1 MTEDYDAAL
10 ADGGEP
16 REAEA
21 YGDAYAGLEEAYYPS
36 DDETP
41 AEYSDESYLPEGDI
55 PDEGPPEELTDEGL
69 FDEALS
75 DEELTYRERYENLQR
90 LMGRQAN
97 ELGELRRQLATHPAA
112 AELAAHPAA
121 ADEEQEGLLSP
132 EDAPPAEIDREYDSL
147 TETVQPWADEYYR
160 EYLDLGFSEEEAAE
174 RAWSKAY
181 AEHSRVT
188 ELAERIADEKYGNLA
203 PLVEMAAGPQVLKQA
218 VDTVYS
224 FAPTD
229 SITPDEVLEEMIR
242 QYPIGEFMKIPQEY
256 HPVLV
261 ALARDLM
268 IGRRVREG
276 QLAPMLPHP
285 APVPHTGPGG
295 TMHGGS
301 AVSPAHAQ
309 RIAQWRQV
317 MGRAGEGISDEQ
329 VLARMKEYERE
340 GRR

>member
-1 MTEDYDAAL
+1 MIEDYDAAL
-10 ADGGEP
+10 PEEGEP
-16 REAEA
+16 LEAEA
-21 YGDAYAGLEEAYYPS
+21 YGDAYAELEAEYYPS

-41 AEYSDESYLPEGDI
+41 AEYSDEDGRELYEGDI
-55 PDEGPPEELTDEGL
+55 PDEGPPEYLTDEGL
-69 FDEALS
+69 FDEGLS

-97 ELGELRRQLATHPAA
+97 ELGELRQRLNS
-112 AELAAHPAA
+112 AAHLSAG
-121 ADEEQEGLLSP
+121 DEGLEASQ
-132 EDAPPAEIDREYDSL
+132 DVPPIELDQEYDSL

-160 EYLDLGFSEEEAAE
+160 EYLDLGFGEEEAAE

-188 ELAERIADEKYGNLA
+188 ELAERIADKKYGNLA
-203 PLVEMAAGPQVLKQA
+203 PLVELAAGPHVLKEA
-218 VDTVYS
+218 VDTVFS
-224 FAPTD
+224 VAPTD
-229 SITPDEVLEEMIR
+229 SISPDEVLEEMIR

-268 IGRRVREG
+268 IGRRFREG
-276 QLAPMLPHP
+276 QLVPAHPRP

-295 TMHGGS
+295 RMQGGN
-301 AVSPAHAQ
+301 AVSPAYAQ
-309 RIAQWRQV
+309 RIARWRQV
-317 MGRAGEGISDEQ
+317 MGRTGEGISDEQ

-340 GRR
+340 GQR

>member
-1 MTEDYDAAL
+1 MIEDYDAAL

-16 REAEA
+16 LEAEA
-21 YGDAYAGLEEAYYPS
+21 YGDAYAELEAEYYPS

-41 AEYSDESYLPEGDI
+41 AEYDEDAAYGYQPYGDI
-55 PDEGPPEELTDEGL
+55 PEEGPPEELTDEGL
-69 FDEALS
+69 F

-97 ELGELRRQLATHPAA
+97 ELGELRRQLATHPSA
-112 AELAAHPAA
+112 AEFAEYPAV
-121 ADEEQEGLLSP
+121 ADEEQERLFAP
-132 EDAPPAEIDREYDSL
+132 EGEPPSEFTDEYDSL

-203 PLVEMAAGPQVLKQA
+203 PLVEMAAGPHVLKEA
-218 VDTVYS
+218 VDTVFS
-224 FAPTD
+224 VAPTD

-261 ALARDLM
+261 ALARDLI
-268 IGRRVREG
+268 IGRRFRVG
-276 QLAPMLPHP
+276 QLAPMPPHP
-285 APVPHTGPGG
+285 APVPNTGPGG
-295 TMHGGS
+295 TLLGGS
-301 AVSPAHAQ
+301 AISPMHAQ

-317 MGRAGEGISDEQ
+317 MGRAGQGISDDQ
-329 VLARMKEYERE
+329 VLARMQEYERE